1 MIGAAPG
8 EGYAVGWYG
17 KIPGTGDFIARR
29 VPASFSDPW
38 DRWLQ
43 QAIEGGKQR
52 LGTCWRDAFLSMPA
66 WRFVLGPGVVGANAW
81 AGLMVPSVDA
91 VGRYFPLTVACALPS
106 ARLDVVATLLG
117 AGRWFDEIEAIALE
131 AIAPRADT
139 AAIDAALVQR
149 RFAARWLAVPEAN
162 DATMP
167 VRSAK
172 PRMLCVDLAAQT
184 AAAVSGPVSR
194 RLRELADR
202 LCEPYSAWLAEPS
215 ELFDRSL
222 LLCESLPAGEQ
233 FCAMM
238 NGRWVEHGWGR
249 RGLAGS
255 GA

>member
-1 MIGAAPG
+1 MIAGGAAPN
-8 EGYAVGWYG
+8 EGFAVGWYG

-29 VPASFSDPW
+29 VPASFSEPW

-43 QAIEGGKQR
+43 GAIEGSKDR
-52 LGTCWRDAFLSMPA
+52 LGARWRDAFLSMPA
-66 WRFVLGPGVVGANAW
+66 WRFALGPGVIGANAW

-106 ARLDVVATLLG
+106 ASLDVVATLLG
-117 AGRWFDEIEAIALE
+117 AGRWFDDIEAIALE
-131 AIAPRADT
+131 AIAPGADT
-139 AAIDAALVQR
+139 AAIDAALVRR
-149 RFAARWLAVPEAN
+149 RFEARWLSVPEAS

-167 VRSAK
+167 MRGAK
-172 PRMLCVDLAAQT
+172 PQMLCVDLAAT
-184 AAAVSGPVSR
+184 GAGMPGE
-194 RLRELADR
+194 LRALADR

-215 ELFDRSL
+215 ELFGRAL

-249 RGLAGS
+249 RGLDPRA
-255 GA
+255 A